1 MVGMLTFV
9 LKKLLVGGAVGAAL
23 VGPEGEVLGQ
33 AGEADWDGAAPLI
46 HGAASS
52 WDRLAGGLET
62 DRYGGAIVEGT
73 TGSLLVMPIEDGS
86 VLAVLLGPGANQ
98 GRVRYEMKKNI
109 ELITSVV

>member
-9 LKKLLVGGAVGAAL
+9 LKKLLIGGAFGAAL
-23 VGPEGEVLGQ
+23 VGPDGEVLGQ
-33 AGEADWDGAAPLI
+33 AGGADWDGAAPLI
-46 HGAASS
+46 HEAASS
-52 WDRLAGGLET
+52 WDCLAGGPEAE
-62 DRYGGAIVEGT
+62 RYGGAIVEGAG
-73 TGSLLVMPIEDGS
+73 GSLLVMPIEDGS